1 MLSVNDIVKWANERI
16 EPLMQGVKTYG
27 VAKTATVDD
36 KIMPYVGDGKYVGI
50 DDTFTSQLYHKY
62 NSVASASV
70 AGTGYGDDDPSIQ
83 NTNSMS
89 MFVVFN
95 EEKCGFSADQL
106 YTYIQASITGDLKSD
121 GLRSARV
128 SVTNAILNDG
138 QVWAQEYGATPFKLK
153 DSQRLIQINYSIVL
167 VFDQSCISIPKCKN

>member
-1 MLSVNDIVKWANERI
+1 MLSVNDTVTWANERI
-16 EPLMQGVKTYG
+16 QPLIPGLKTYG
-27 VAKTATVDD
+27 IAKTAAKGDN
-36 KIMPYVGDGKYVGI
+36 IAPYTAGGYVGI

-62 NSVASASV
+62 NGITSAVV
-70 AGTGYGDDDPSIQ
+70 AGTGYGDDPASLQ

-95 EEKCGFSADQL
+95 EEKCGFTADQL
-106 YTYIQASITGDLKSD
+106 YTYIQASITGDLKSK
-121 GLRSARV
+121 GMRSARV
-128 SVTNAILNDG
+128 SVVNAILNDG

-167 VFDQSCISIPKCKN
+167 VFDQSCISIPKC